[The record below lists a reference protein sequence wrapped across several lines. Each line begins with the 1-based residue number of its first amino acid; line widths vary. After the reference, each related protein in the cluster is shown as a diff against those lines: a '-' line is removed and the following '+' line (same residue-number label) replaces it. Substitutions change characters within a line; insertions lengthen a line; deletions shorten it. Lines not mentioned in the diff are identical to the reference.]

1 MSKIYVLSLLLAVW
15 LVSAWE
21 VGALG
26 CWAWM
31 VAFGIGALWCILIS
45 YAEWSD
51 RNKQRRRDRKMA
63 RRVMEQT
70 EKEMYLRSIA

>member
-1 MSKIYVLSLLLAVW
+1 MSKILMPSLLLAVW
-15 LVSAWE
+15 LVSAWQMGK
-21 VGALG
+21 VG

-31 VAFGIGALWCILIS
+31 VAFGIVALWCVLIS
-45 YAEWSD
+45 YAEWSEC
-51 RNKQRRRDRKMA
+51 NKQRRRDRKMA